1 MRRLQ
6 EGGHRVAMVGDGINE
21 SPALRRADVGIS
33 PAAGTDIAIDSADII
48 LMSDDLSGVPRTLR
62 YSLRVMRNIRQNLFW
77 AFFYNSL
84 GIPIAAGVLYP
95 AFEITLNPMIAAAAM
110 SLSSLFV
117 VTNAL
122 RLFRTGHKSTKNKN
136 QSA

>member
-21 SPALRRADVGIS
+21 SPALTRADVGIS

-62 YSLRVMRNIRQNLFW
+62 YSLRVMRNIRQNLFR
-77 AFFYNSL
+77 AFFYNLL

-95 AFEITLNPMIAAAAM
+95 AFEITLNPMIAEAM

-122 RLFRTGHKSTKNKN
+122 RLFCTGHKSTKN
-136 QSA
+136 

>member
-1 MRRLQ
+1 M
-6 EGGHRVAMVGDGINE
+6 HI
-21 SPALRRADVGIS
+21 
-33 PAAGTDIAIDSADII
+33 
-48 LMSDDLSGVPRTLR
+48 
-62 YSLRVMRNIRQNLFW
+62 LRVMRNIRQNLFR
-77 AFFYNSL
+77 AFFYNLL

-95 AFEITLNPMIAAAAM
+95 AFEITLNPMIAEAM